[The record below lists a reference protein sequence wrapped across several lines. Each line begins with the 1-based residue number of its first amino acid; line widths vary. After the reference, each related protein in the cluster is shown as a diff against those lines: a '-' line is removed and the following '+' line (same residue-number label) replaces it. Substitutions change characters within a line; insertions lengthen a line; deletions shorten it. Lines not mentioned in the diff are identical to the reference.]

1 VTPPSDQPQSSDKAQ
16 LSDTIEAPDGGQL
29 PDEAQLPDKAKALLD
44 AANFVV
50 VATSNT
56 DGSPQTSVLWATYDG
71 DALLLSTLQG
81 RKKETNWLADPRTS
95 VLILDRTDG
104 YAYVEVRGSVTMT
117 TEGGPE
123 LIERLSQLYTGRR
136 YTGDEGTDHIRVVVR
151 VSPSHVVV
159 R

>member
-1 VTPPSDQPQSSDKAQ
+1 MTA
-16 LSDTIEAPDGGQL
+16 L
-29 PDEAQLPDKAKALLD
+29 PDTAKALLD

-71 DALLLSTLQG
+71 DELLLSTIQG
-81 RKKETNWLADPRTS
+81 RKKETNWLKDPRAS
-95 VLILDRTDG
+95 VLILDRDDM
-104 YAYVEVRGSVTMT
+104 YHYVEVRGTVSMT

-123 LIERLSQLYTGRR
+123 LIERLSQIYTGQR

-151 VSPSHVVV
+151 VTPTRVTGH
-159 R
+159 